1 MKLDELKTAIGE
13 VLAEQIS
20 ELKQPAGRKAFV
32 DEAGGPDKAVGY
44 LKQASFYAKALG
56 VEDKFNGV
64 DLKAITDDIVYTGAN
79 GQGGYLNAPA
89 ETMAEIARIGKEA
102 SAVMRLARKFTQ
114 NSDTLYVPTDTSDL
128 TFTVTNESVAKT
140 STKPTFTRAT
150 LSLKKAAAL
159 IVVTDEMISGSVVDM
174 VDYLNTRLGED
185 YGEFLDTSVLGASAT
200 SPFDNIAHVSGT
212 NSVTLESD
220 GPDWDKLID
229 VTASI
234 KSKALRKARFF
245 MDRTT
250 FAEIRKVKGTDGQP
264 IFQAG
269 LAGQPGSI
277 LGYPVELIDVMPT
290 YSDAT
295 SGEMVALFGDLS
307 YWYMGQGAAF
317 NIGVSREASVT
328 LDSTLTSL
336 WENNMVGIRA
346 EALVSG
352 ALVLP
357 SAFCKVLVA

>member
-13 VLAEQIS
+13 VLAEQIAD
-20 ELKQPAGRKAFV
+20 LKQPAGRKSFV
-32 DEAGGPDKAVGY
+32 DAAGGPEKAESY
-44 LKQASFYAKALG
+44 IKQAHYYASVLG
-56 VEDKFNGV
+56 MSEKFAGV

-79 GQGGYLNAPA
+79 GQGGYVNAPA
-89 ETMAEIARIGKEA
+89 DVMREVARISKEA
-102 SAVMRLARKFTQ
+102 SAVMRLARKFKQ
-114 NSDTLYVPTDTSDL
+114 ERDTLYVPTDTSDL
-128 TFTVTNESVAKT
+128 TFTATAESVAKT
-140 STKPTFTRAT
+140 VTKPTFTRAT
-150 LSLKKAAAL
+150 LTLVKIAGL
-159 IVVTDEMISGSVVDM
+159 IVITDEMVSGSVVDM

-185 YGEFLDTSVLGASAT
+185 YGEYIDTKVLGAELA
-200 SPFDNIAHVSGT
+200 SPFDNIANVSGT
-212 NSVTLESD
+212 NSVTLEST
-220 GPDWDKLID
+220 GPDWNKLID
-229 VTASI
+229 VTAAI
-234 KSKALRKARFF
+234 KSKATRKARWY

-269 LAGQPGSI
+269 LAGSPGSI
-277 LGYPVELIDVMPT
+277 LGYPVELVDVMPT

-307 YWYMGQGAAF
+307 YWYMGQGMAF

-328 LDSTLTSL
+328 LDGTLTSL
-336 WENNMVGIRA
+336 WENNMIGIRA
-346 EALVSG
+346 EARVSG